1 MKKIICIL
9 FSLFFV
15 SNFFSETYKIG
26 NVDFNIEG
34 KTKAINILQNCPINN
49 NINFK
54 DINELDTY
62 IANYKIQ
69 LANLRVFDK
78 IDIQYEINTQDNEE
92 TPQEVSENI
101 SLVNLTINL
110 QESFSFLAIPY
121 FKIDSNT
128 GTTIKIKAKD
138 TNFLGSLNTMDLDV
152 NFQILQEDEFDQ
164 PDYLLG
170 ANFKYDFPFQIG
182 IVNTTL
188 INDYSL
194 SYTFG
199 DNLPEWNGRLGL
211 NFSIPVRNLNFE
223 LELNQYAVRDNTMAI
238 YNDEIYFEEN
248 AIFSVPIVLFSNQKI
263 GNLIYKP
270 YTSFTLNWD
279 QDGINIQNDDLTS
292 PLLEV
297 GQSLSFGR
305 INWIQNMREGF
316 NFAMTNSLSY
326 NFQRN
331 EFIPYINLEINSH
344 WNFKN
349 SSNWFL
355 KRLGIN
361 TKLYGFV
368 YIPLE
373 NNKFYYG
380 EKYGNYLRG
389 IRDEQFF
396 NENTDLFSSEKALS
410 SFTAIN
416 LCFDF
421 PISLFTTNFTKSFLK
436 YFNFELQVSPF
447 IDISLGY
454 NRYTKRFFHPRDGF
468 YTAGLELLV
477 YPLKW
482 SSFTV
487 RGCLGVDMGRLLNIV
502 DTSWRS
508 NVSLYEFSFGIGLHY

>member
-1 MKKIICIL
+1 MKKLLIFV
-9 FSLFFV
+9 FSLLMV
-15 SNFFSETYKIG
+15 SRVFSESYKIE
-26 NVDFNIEG
+26 NVIFNIDG
-34 KTKAINILQNCPINN
+34 KTKESNILKNCPIETTNTFN
-49 NINFK
+49 SK
-54 DINELDTY
+54 EELDSY
-62 IANYKIQ
+62 IKNYEIELVNLRIFEDIKIQ
-69 LANLRVFDK
+69 YKESEQNNTENTDK
-78 IDIQYEINTQDNEE
+78 PLPII
-92 TPQEVSENI
+92 
-101 SLVNLTINL
+101 LTINL
-110 QESFSFLAIPY
+110 KESFSFLAVPY
-121 FKIDSNT
+121 FKFDSNT
-128 GTTIKIKAKD
+128 GSTFKIKAKD
-138 TNFLGSLNTMDLDV
+138 TNFLGSLNTMDFDV
-152 NFQILQEDEFDQ
+152 NFQILTEDETDAAE
-164 PDYLLG
+164 YLLG
-170 ANFKYDFPFQIG
+170 ANFKYDFPFHIG

-188 INDYSL
+188 INDYTI

-199 DNLPEWNGRLGL
+199 NNLPEWDGRLGL
-211 NFSIPVRNLNFE
+211 NFSLPINNINLE
-223 LELNQYAVRDNTMAI
+223 LELNQYAKRDISFAI
-238 YNDEIYFEEN
+238 FGDDIYFTEN
-248 AIFSVPIVLFSNQKI
+248 AKFSVPILLFSNNNVGDIK
-263 GNLIYKP
+263 YTP
-270 YTSFTLNWD
+270 YTSFTFNWD
-279 QDGINIQNDDLTS
+279 KDGINIKNNDLSS
-292 PLLEV
+292 PIGV
-297 GQSLSFGR
+297 IGHSLSFGR

-344 WNFKN
+344 WNFKD

-361 TKLYGFV
+361 TKLYSFV

-373 NNKFYYG
+373 KNKFYYG

-396 NENTDLFSSEKALS
+396 NENTDLFASEKALS

-421 PISLFTTNFTKSFLK
+421 PISLFTTNFTKSFLR

-502 DTSWRS
+502 DNSWRS
-508 NVSLYEFSFGIGLHY
+508 DVSLYEFSFGIGLHY

>member
-1 MKKIICIL
+1 MKKLFIFV
-9 FSLFFV
+9 FSLFLF
-15 SNFFSETYKIG
+15 SKIFSESYKIEK
-26 NVDFNIEG
+26 VVFNIDG
-34 KTKAINILQNCPINN
+34 KTKERNILKNCSINTDNIFN
-49 NINFK
+49 NK
-54 DINELDTY
+54 EELDSY
-62 IANYKIQ
+62 IKNYEIE
-69 LANLRVFDK
+69 LANLRIFEN
-78 IDIQYEINTQDNEE
+78 IEIQYEISEENNTEINEKL
-92 TPQEVSENI
+92 TPI
-101 SLVNLTINL
+101 ILTIDL
-110 QESFSFLAIPY
+110 KESFSFLAVPY
-121 FKIDSNT
+121 FKFDSNT
-128 GTTIKIKAKD
+128 GSTIKIKAKD
-138 TNFLGSLNTMDLDV
+138 TNFLGSLNTMDFDV
-152 NFQILQEDEFDQ
+152 NFQILTEDENDAAE
-164 PDYLLG
+164 YLLG
-170 ANFKYDFPFQIG
+170 ANFKYDFPFRIG

-188 INDYSL
+188 INDYTI

-199 DNLPEWNGRLGL
+199 NNLPEWDGRLGL
-211 NFSIPVRNLNFE
+211 NFSLPINNINLE
-223 LELNQYAVRDNTMAI
+223 LELNQYAKRDTSFTI
-238 YNDEIYFEEN
+238 FGDDIYFTEN
-248 AIFSVPIVLFSNQKI
+248 AKFSVPILLFSNNNVGDIK
-263 GNLIYKP
+263 YTP
-270 YTSFTLNWD
+270 YISFTTNWD
-279 QDGINIQNDDLTS
+279 KDGINIKNNDLSS
-292 PLLEV
+292 PIGV
-297 GQSLSFGR
+297 IGQSLSFGR

-344 WNFKN
+344 WNFKD

-421 PISLFTTNFTKSFLK
+421 PISLFTTNFTKSFFK

-508 NVSLYEFSFGIGLHY
+508 DVSLYEFSFGIGLHY

>member
-1 MKKIICIL
+1 MKKLLIFV
-9 FSLFFV
+9 FSLLMFSRV
-15 SNFFSETYKIG
+15 FSESYKIE
-26 NVDFNIEG
+26 NVIFNIDG
-34 KTKAINILQNCPINN
+34 KTKENNILKNCPIETSTIFND
-49 NINFK
+49 K
-54 DINELDTY
+54 EEL
-62 IANYKIQ
+62 ISFIKNYEIE
-69 LANLRVFDK
+69 LANLRIFEDIK
-78 IDIQYEINTQDNEE
+78 IQYKESEQNNTEKTDK
-92 TPQEVSENI
+92 PLPI
-101 SLVNLTINL
+101 ILTINL
-110 QESFSFLAIPY
+110 KESFSFLAVPY
-121 FKIDSNT
+121 FKFDSNT
-128 GTTIKIKAKD
+128 GSTFKIKAKD
-138 TNFLGSLNTMDLDV
+138 TNFLGSLNTMDFDV
-152 NFQILQEDEFDQ
+152 NFQILTEDETDAAE
-164 PDYLLG
+164 YLLG
-170 ANFKYDFPFQIG
+170 ANFKYDFPFHIG

-188 INDYSL
+188 INDYTI

-199 DNLPEWNGRLGL
+199 NNLPEWDGRLGL
-211 NFSIPVRNLNFE
+211 NFSLPINNINLE
-223 LELNQYAVRDNTMAI
+223 LELNQYAKRDTSFAI
-238 YNDEIYFEEN
+238 FGDDIYFTEN
-248 AIFSVPIVLFSNQKI
+248 IKFSVPILLFSYNNVGDIK
-263 GNLIYKP
+263 YTP
-270 YTSFTLNWD
+270 YTSFTFNWD
-279 QDGINIQNDDLTS
+279 KDGINIKNNDLSS
-292 PLLEV
+292 PIGV
-297 GQSLSFGR
+297 IGHSLSFGR

-344 WNFKN
+344 WNFKD

-361 TKLYGFV
+361 TKLYSFV

-396 NENTDLFSSEKALS
+396 NENTDLFASEKALS

-421 PISLFTTNFTKSFLK
+421 PISLFTTKFTKSFLR

-502 DTSWRS
+502 DNSWRS
-508 NVSLYEFSFGIGLHY
+508 DVSLYEFSFGIGLHY

>member
-1 MKKIICIL
+1 MKKLLIFV
-9 FSLFFV
+9 FSLLMFSRV
-15 SNFFSETYKIG
+15 FSESYKIE
-26 NVDFNIEG
+26 NVIFNIDG
-34 KTKAINILQNCPINN
+34 KTKESNILKNCPIETTNTFN
-49 NINFK
+49 SK
-54 DINELDTY
+54 EELDSY
-62 IANYKIQ
+62 IKNYEIE
-69 LANLRVFDK
+69 LANLRIFEDIK
-78 IDIQYEINTQDNEE
+78 IQYKESEQNNT
-92 TPQEVSENI
+92 ENTDKPLPI
-101 SLVNLTINL
+101 ILTINL
-110 QESFSFLAIPY
+110 KESFSFLAVPY
-121 FKIDSNT
+121 FKFDSNT
-128 GTTIKIKAKD
+128 GSTIKIKAKD
-138 TNFLGSLNTMDLDV
+138 TNFLGSLNTMDFDV
-152 NFQILQEDEFDQ
+152 NFQILTEDETDAAE
-164 PDYLLG
+164 YLLG
-170 ANFKYDFPFQIG
+170 ANFKYDFPFHIG

-188 INDYSL
+188 INDYTI

-199 DNLPEWNGRLGL
+199 NNLPEWDGRLGL
-211 NFSIPVRNLNFE
+211 NFSLPVNNINLE
-223 LELNQYAVRDNTMAI
+223 LELNQYAKRDISFAI
-238 YNDEIYFEEN
+238 FGDDIYFTEN
-248 AIFSVPIVLFSNQKI
+248 AKFSVPILLFSNNNVGDIK
-263 GNLIYKP
+263 YTP
-270 YTSFTLNWD
+270 YTSFTFNWD
-279 QDGINIQNDDLTS
+279 KDGINIKNNDLSS
-292 PLLEV
+292 PIGV
-297 GQSLSFGR
+297 IGHSLSFGR

-344 WNFKN
+344 WNFKD

-361 TKLYGFV
+361 TKLYSFV

-421 PISLFTTNFTKSFLK
+421 PISLFTTKFTKSFLR

-454 NRYTKRFFHPRDGF
+454 NRYTKRYFHPRDGF

-508 NVSLYEFSFGIGLHY
+508 DVSLYEFSFGIGLHY

>member
-1 MKKIICIL
+1 MKKLTSIL
-9 FSLFFV
+9 FSLFLL
-15 SNFFSETYKIG
+15 SNIFSESYKIDK
-26 NVDFNIEG
+26 VEFEIDG
-34 KTKAINILQNCPINN
+34 KTKPVNILQNCPINK
-49 NINFK
+49 NIKFENK
-54 DINELDTY
+54 DELNSY
-62 IANYKIQ
+62 IENYKIQ
-69 LANLRVFDK
+69 LANLRVFEK
-78 IDIQYEINTQDNEE
+78 IDIQYEINKSNTNNEE
-92 TPQEVSENI
+92 PTLSFINLKI
-101 SLVNLTINL
+101 SLI
-110 QESFSFLAIPY
+110 ESFSFLAIPY

-138 TNFLGSLNTMDLDV
+138 TNFLGSLNTMDLDL
-152 NFQILQEDEFDQ
+152 NFQILQENEYDQ
-164 PDYLLG
+164 VDYLVG
-170 ANFKYDFPFQIG
+170 ANFKYDFPFNIG
-182 IVNTTL
+182 IINTTL

-199 DNLPEWNGRLGL
+199 DTLPEWNGRLGL
-211 NFSIPVRNLNFE
+211 NFSLPLNNLDFE
-223 LELNQYAVRDNTMAI
+223 LELNQYAVRDNTMAD

-248 AIFSVPIVLFSNQKI
+248 AIFSVPIVLYSNQKI
-263 GNLIYKP
+263 DDIIYKP

-279 QDGINIQNDDLTS
+279 QDGINIQNEELTS
-292 PLLEV
+292 PVLEI
-297 GQSLSFGR
+297 GHKLSFGR
-305 INWIQNMREGF
+305 INWIENMREGF
-316 NFAMTNSLSY
+316 NFAMINSLSY

-344 WNFKN
+344 WNFKD

-361 TKLYGFV
+361 TKLYSFV

-373 NNKFYYG
+373 HNRFYYG

-396 NENTDLFSSEKALS
+396 SDNTNILATEKALS
-410 SFTAIN
+410 SFAAIN

-421 PISLFTTNFTKSFLK
+421 PISIFTTKFTKSFFR

-454 NRYTKRFFHPRDGF
+454 NRYTKRFFNPRDGF

-477 YPLKW
+477 YPVKW

>member
-1 MKKIICIL
+1 MKKLFIFV
-9 FSLFFV
+9 FSLFLF
-15 SNFFSETYKIG
+15 SKIFSESYKIEK
-26 NVDFNIEG
+26 VVFNIDG
-34 KTKAINILQNCPINN
+34 KTKERNILKNCPINTDNIFN
-49 NINFK
+49 NK
-54 DINELDTY
+54 EELDSY
-62 IANYKIQ
+62 IKNYEIE
-69 LANLRVFDK
+69 LANLRIFEN
-78 IDIQYEINTQDNEE
+78 IEIQYTISEENNTEINEKL
-92 TPQEVSENI
+92 TPI
-101 SLVNLTINL
+101 ILTIDL
-110 QESFSFLAIPY
+110 KESFSFLAVPY
-121 FKIDSNT
+121 FKFDSNT
-128 GTTIKIKAKD
+128 GSTIKIKAKD
-138 TNFLGSLNTMDLDV
+138 TNFLGSLNTMDFDV
-152 NFQILQEDEFDQ
+152 NFQIDETDAAE
-164 PDYLLG
+164 YLLG
-170 ANFKYDFPFQIG
+170 ANFMYDFPFSIG

-188 INDYSL
+188 INDYTI

-199 DNLPEWNGRLGL
+199 NNLPEWDGRLGL
-211 NFSIPVRNLNFE
+211 NFLLPINNINLE
-223 LELNQYAVRDNTMAI
+223 LELNQYAKRDTSFSI
-238 YNDEIYFEEN
+238 FGDDIYFTEN
-248 AIFSVPIVLFSNQKI
+248 AKFSVPILLFSNNNVGDIK
-263 GNLIYKP
+263 YTP
-270 YTSFTLNWD
+270 YISFTYNWD
-279 QDGINIQNDDLTS
+279 KDGINIKNNDLSS
-292 PLLEV
+292 PIGV
-297 GQSLSFGR
+297 IGQSLSFGR
-305 INWIQNMREGF
+305 INCIQNMREGF

-421 PISLFTTNFTKSFLK
+421 PISLFTTNFTKSFFK

-508 NVSLYEFSFGIGLHY
+508 DVSLYEFSFGIGLHY